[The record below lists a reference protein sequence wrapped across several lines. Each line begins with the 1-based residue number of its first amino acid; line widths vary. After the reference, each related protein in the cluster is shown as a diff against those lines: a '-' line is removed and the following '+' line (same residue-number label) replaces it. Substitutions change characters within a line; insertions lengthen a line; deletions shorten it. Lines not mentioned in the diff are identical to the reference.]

1 MYPVSSPSTFLTS
14 NSELD
19 HRNNFAWCSSVAALY
34 YHYFFLTVTL
44 SKWNNCYYEINV
56 LRLSFYT
63 IFTRGDL
70 TFYTESFTRE
80 GIKIREAGFQKF
92 AWGCCR
98 NFRRPVH
105 CVLCKT
111 KNFIRSSRTH
121 RSSVRLYC
129 HNYRDLYQEY
139 YWPLDLTQI
148 SQLILRKSA
157 KKLKCFK
164 WRRDWCTVGGSP
176 SPVAAAWVKQ

>member
-1 MYPVSSPSTFLTS
+1 MVFISRCTILSL
-14 NSELD
+14 
-19 HRNNFAWCSSVAALY
+19 
-34 YHYFFLTVTL
+34 FFLTVTL
-44 SKWNNCYYEINV
+44 SNWNNCYYEINV
-56 LRLSFYT
+56 LRLSWYT

-111 KNFIRSSRTH
+111 KNFIRSSRTQ
-121 RSSVRLYC
+121 VVCQL
-129 HNYRDLYQEY
+129 
-139 YWPLDLTQI
+139 I
-148 SQLILRKSA
+148 MSQLTGFISRK
-157 KKLKCFK
+157 LL
-164 WRRDWCTVGGSP
+164 
-176 SPVAAAWVKQ
+176 AAWFDTNIAIIAEKIRKKIEVL